1 MATSDGDSHDEH
13 AVQKR
18 VGSMPGVCSIAPTS
32 LVHQNFSRG
41 ISEVPETRL
50 SAESVLIFKEQLEQ
64 ALPPPPPPPI
74 CACLASPDF
83 QCLEVQSRCAELQHE
98 ISCLADRH
106 SEEWRYHPDL
116 KKMYGMSSIV
126 AWRMH
131 PPQIKVT

>member
-41 ISEVPETRL
+41 ISEGPETRL

-64 ALPPPPPPPI
+64 ALPPPPPDLRMPGISGLSMPGGAEPL
-74 CACLASPDF
+74 CRASARDLMPCRQAF
-83 QCLEVQSRCAELQHE
+83 GGVAVSSR
-98 ISCLADRH
+98 
-106 SEEWRYHPDL
+106 
-116 KKMYGMSSIV
+116 
-126 AWRMH
+126 
-131 PPQIKVT
+131 PQKNVRNE